1 MNPQLKSIAEIV
13 GRLRRRLR
21 FQRGFRWLVRALVVG
36 AVVAVLAVVCH
47 HLHWLAPS
55 WWPVMGYSIAGGVLL
70 AFIGG
75 VLGRYDSVLLAQ
87 RLDRVHGLKDRLGTA
102 VSLAHI
108 PPDELTP
115 FHEAQAQDAVK
126 RSREVSFGRAAPW
139 AFPMESLAVV
149 AFIGLAWVAA
159 WYWPVAWTPTQ
170 EAAGVEV
177 VALTVPPPA
186 AEAPPRVLLDP
197 EELEA
202 LQQRLDENQEELATL
217 AENDPEM
224 ERFIEKMNRVL
235 EKIVEGKLTHREV
248 AEQTA
253 ELEEQA
259 DALVG
264 EAQDLQKQEE
274 LAEKFDQLAKH
285 IEKEAKKLKQDDLKE
300 LAKLLEERKYEKAS
314 QLFEKLLE
322 KFAKLPPK
330 EQRRLAKAF
339 ENLAKKLQSRFSK
352 QLEKLQKKQ
361 SRLARKNPQDSSPN
375 AKNKRRLNRLQKK
388 LDKLQRRYD
397 QSTGEAQKELD
408 KLSRAMKDMAQ
419 RLRRQPPQKRKKG
432 QGQSENQPKAAEK
445 SNRMDPKTL
454 KELTEALRRL
464 GKKQRRSRLGKMGKM
479 RMADLKELLKRR
491 RGQGQKKERSRLARL
506 RRGRLE
512 KLGQGQQGDG
522 AGKEGGLQRKG
533 LEWVRVKRGK
543 DRGPIT
549 KKQAQI
555 GEGIGQ
561 GHHPLN
567 HRRGTEVRNAKMRPD
582 FVPAQRRKGRSKVE
596 VLYGAATEGTQVK
609 GYGDVHIDF
618 SMRASRQMAQEEV
631 PPGYRQ
637 IVEKYFQLIRK

>member
-1 MNPQLKSIAEIV
+1 M
-13 GRLRRRLR
+13 
-21 FQRGFRWLVRALVVG
+21 VRALVVA

-47 HLHWLAPS
+47 HLHWLTPS
-55 WWPVMGYSIAGGVLL
+55 WWPVLGYSMMGAVAL

-75 VLGRYDSVLLAQ
+75 LLGRYDAVLLAQ

-102 VSLAHI
+102 VALAHMA
-108 PPDELTP
+108 PDKLTP
-115 FHEAQAQDAVK
+115 FQEAQAKDAVQ
-126 RSREVSFGRAAPW
+126 RSREVSPSPAAPW
-139 AFPMESLAVV
+139 AFPMEGLAVV

-159 WYWPVAWTPTQ
+159 WYWPAAWTPSQ
-170 EAAGVEV
+170 EAAGVSV
-177 VALTVPPPA
+177 VALNVPLPA
-186 AEAPPRVLLDP
+186 AEPPPSVLLDP
-197 EELEA
+197 DELEA
-202 LQQRLDENQEELATL
+202 LQQRLDENQDELATL

-235 EKIVEGKLTHREV
+235 EKIAEGKLTHREV

-259 DALVG
+259 DALLG
-264 EAQDLQKQEE
+264 EAKDLQKQEE
-274 LAEKFDQLAKH
+274 LAKKFDGLAKD

-300 LAKLLEERKYEKAS
+300 LAKLLEKREYEKAS

-322 KFAKLPPK
+322 KFAQLPPK

-352 QLEKLQKKQ
+352 ELEKLQKKQ

-388 LDKLQRRYD
+388 LDQLQRRYN

-432 QGQSENQPKAAEK
+432 QSQSKNQPKAAEK
-445 SNRMDPKTL
+445 SNRMDPKTM

-479 RMADLKELLKRR
+479 RMADLKEILKRR
-491 RGQGQKKERSRLARL
+491 RGQGQKKERSRLARM
-506 RRGRLE
+506 RRGGQG
-512 KLGQGQQGDG
+512 KQGQQGKSSG
-522 AGKEGGLQRKG
+522 EEGGLQRKG
-533 LEWVRVKRGK
+533 LEWVRLKRGK
-543 DRGPIT
+543 NRGAIS

-555 GEGIGQ
+555 GEGSGQ
-561 GHHPLN
+561 GHHPHN
-567 HRRGTEVRNAKMRPD
+567 HRHGTELRNAKMRPD
-582 FVPAQRRKGRSKVE
+582 FVPGQRRKGRSKVE
-596 VLYGAATEGTQVK
+596 LLYGAATEGTQVK
-609 GYGDVHIDF
+609 GYGNVHIDF

-637 IVEKYFQLIRK
+637 IVEKYFRLIRK